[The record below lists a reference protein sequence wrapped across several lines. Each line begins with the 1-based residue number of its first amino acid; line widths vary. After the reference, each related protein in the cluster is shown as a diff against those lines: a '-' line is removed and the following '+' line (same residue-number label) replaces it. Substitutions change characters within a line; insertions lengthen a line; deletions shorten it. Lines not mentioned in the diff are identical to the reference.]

1 MRLQSVAII
10 TSLFLL
16 GLGSSADAQSLDPPV
31 PSTLYSLRSGSAF
44 SQGCFPP
51 CLCAIFTT
59 DTLQGTFALTFV
71 RSDGL
76 FNYYAVTNV
85 AWTVERNGEQVPITG
100 SGIFQLGG
108 EFAIQQRLQ
117 LTLTIGDPTDQFDS
131 GLVPVK
137 NVFPEIDAVVSIHG
151 MVCFDT
157 AIRIHSAPFGTR
169 GWTTVAPL
177 LAPKD
182 LHGAATGND
191 GRVYAFGGTSN
202 DGPPVTATVFA
213 YDVSANSWV
222 AVAPLAA
229 GPRRNFAYGSDFS
242 GLIYA
247 IGGYNFTGPP
257 FALSRVEQYD
267 PQADQWT
274 QLPDMPTPRQGPAAA
289 TGQDGRI
296 YVMGGTDS
304 SFQTIATTE
313 VLDPAT
319 GQWTTAASMN
329 TPRTGFGAAAGSD
342 GRIYVF
348 GGYSG
353 DAYVNTV
360 EAYDPASDMW
370 TPVSPMN
377 EVRYGVAGV
386 TGPDGRIYAIGGGQ
400 DGTSVERYDPST
412 DGWTYVDPMSAA
424 RSGHAATL
432 GPDARIYA
440 TGGDFS
446 GSVEAFTP

>member
-1 MRLQSVAII
+1 MRLQPVAII

-16 GLGSSADAQSLDPPV
+16 GLGSSADAQSPDPAV
-31 PSTLYSLRSGSAF
+31 PSTLYSLQSGSAF

-85 AWTVERNGEQVPITG
+85 AWTVERAGELVQITG

-117 LTLTIGDPTDQFDS
+117 LTLTIGGQTDQFDS

-137 NVFPEIDAVVSIHG
+137 NVFPAIDAVVSIHG

-157 AIRIHSAPFGTR
+157 AIRIQSAPFGTR
-169 GWTTVAPL
+169 GWTTVASLP
-177 LAPKD
+177 APKE
-182 LHGAATGND
+182 LLGAATGND

-213 YDVSANSWV
+213 YDVTADSWV

-229 GPRRNFAYGSDFS
+229 GPRRNFAYASDAS

-247 IGGYNFTGPP
+247 IGGYDFTGPP
-257 FALSRVEQYD
+257 FALGRVEQYD

-274 QLPDMPTPRQGPAAA
+274 LLSDMPTPRQGPAAA
-289 TGQDGRI
+289 AGQDGRI

-313 VLDPAT
+313 VFDPAT
-319 GQWTTAASMN
+319 GYWTAAASMN
-329 TPRTGFGAAAGSD
+329 TPRTACGAAAGRD

-360 EAYDPASDMW
+360 EAYDPASDTW

-386 TGPDGRIYAIGGGQ
+386 AGPDGRIYAIGGGQ

-412 DGWTYVDPMSAA
+412 DAWIYVDPMSAA
-424 RSGHAATL
+424 RLGHAATV
-432 GPDARIYA
+432 GPDARIYVI
-440 TGGDFS
+440 GGDDT
-446 GSVEAFTP
+446 GSAEAFTP